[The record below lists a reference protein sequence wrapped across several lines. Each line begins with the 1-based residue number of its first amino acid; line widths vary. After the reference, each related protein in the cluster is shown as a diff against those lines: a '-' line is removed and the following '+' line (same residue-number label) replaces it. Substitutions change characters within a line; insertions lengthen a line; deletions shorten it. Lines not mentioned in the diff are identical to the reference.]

1 MPNDYLGPLRPPYWS
16 SSPEI
21 CSSRRTGLA
30 SHSNGELAGVWSA
43 RRGTY
48 RILYEI
54 DDVERVVRVLDVSH
68 RGDVYRAG

>member
-1 MPNDYLGPLRPPYWS
+1 M
-16 SSPEI
+16 
-21 CSSRRTGLA
+21 
-30 SHSNGELAGVWSA
+30 WSA